1 MQIEPEEHR
10 CVLHS
15 DFVSATSSLLSCS
28 SLRKH
33 VEIIV
38 MEIAAVIR
46 RPHSRPIFRQID

>member
-1 MQIEPEEHR
+1 MQIDPEEHR